1 MGLKNLSKKIPGFK
15 ENTRYVRFK
24 NVHKKIRKL
33 QKYLLRYLFPMHSFS
48 TTWKCFQGVEKEY
61 IGKKWDKIAKEEIF
75 TCYIWFYFQKEHSR
89 GTPIIEIQ

>member
-1 MGLKNLSKKIPGFK
+1 
-15 ENTRYVRFK
+15 
-24 NVHKKIRKL
+24 
-33 QKYLLRYLFPMHSFS
+33 MHSFS

-75 TCYIWFYFQKEHSR
+75 TCYILFYFQKEHSR